1 MLESHDEARVFFS
14 SLDVSVTLPQTVDG
28 KVDGRKFHL
37 EILCRE
43 SGWHPLPLEQA
54 CSSSFPRDLI
64 FPVEHLYILDFG
76 LHNWQDYVE
85 SSQRLE
91 LLHPFI
97 TVKCFYVS
105 QDLVP
110 HIAPRIAPVMQDIGG
125 KRVAE
130 VVPALQTH
138 FFEEQLSS
146 LLHSRPVQESI
157 GKFVAARQLPSH
169 PVTVSRLK
177 RL

>member
-1 MLESHDEARVFFS
+1 MQRVRLAVARASLQFVLPSRSHFS
-14 SLDVSVTLPQTVDG
+14 SGTPP
-28 KVDGRKFHL
+28 
-37 EILCRE
+37 
-43 SGWHPLPLEQA
+43 HP
-54 CSSSFPRDLI
+54 R
-64 FPVEHLYILDFG
+64 V
-76 LHNWQDYVE
+76 WT
-85 SSQRLE
+85 SQLARLRLE

-110 HIAPRIAPVMQDIGG
+110 HIAPVMQDIGG

-130 VVPALQTH
+130 VLPALQTH
-138 FFEEQLSS
+138 FLEEQLPS
-146 LLHSRPVQESI
+146 LLPSRPVQESI
-157 GKFVAARQLPSH
+157 GKFVAARQLASH